1 MAKAKASEKKERKM
15 TKSELKALLK
25 NAEIDIVSNDTAQ
38 LIYKCP
44 ITHQEIYLD
53 EYGDTESVGMDVL
66 QSMKSKAKDFFRKY
80 WIIIEDVYIPNSE
93 ANISV
98 EDVYNFLGLS
108 NVYEEISDFE
118 GGYFDNLLL
127 KEKNDK
133 FADRVEDMDKKM
145 LAQLITRS
153 VTLYQEGKFD
163 NSRKQTILEGLADN
177 EYLYKENDM
186 KPKKKK
192 K

>member
-1 MAKAKASEKKERKM
+1 MAKASNKKEKKM

-25 NAEIDIVSNDTAQ
+25 NAEMDIVSNDTAQ
-38 LIYKCP
+38 LLYKCP
-44 ITHQEIYLD
+44 VTHQEIYLD
-53 EYGDTESVGMDVL
+53 EYGDSESVGMDVL
-66 QSMKSKAKDFFRKY
+66 QSMKSKAKDFFRKH
-80 WIIIEDVYIPNSE
+80 WIIIEDVYVPGSDVDV
-93 ANISV
+93 SV

-108 NVYEEISDFE
+108 NVYKEISEFKGD
-118 GGYFDNLLL
+118 YFDNLLL

-133 FADRVEDMDKKM
+133 FADRVEDMDRKI
-145 LAQLITRS
+145 LAQLISRS
-153 VTLYQEGKFD
+153 VVLYKDGKFD
-163 NSRKQTILEGLADN
+163 NSRKQTILEDIVDN

>member
-1 MAKAKASEKKERKM
+1 MAKASEKKERKM

-93 ANISV
+93 VDVSV

-177 EYLYKENDM
+177 EFLYKENDM